1 MKVFKEIHIANRFY
15 LLMGVIAAFFTIGF
29 FLDPFYLIAKILL
42 GVFVLF
48 LISDMMLLFFT
59 KKGEVL
65 LTREIPDRLS
75 NGDENRIE
83 VYVQNSYPYPLT
95 LEIYDEIPSQFQ
107 LRDFK
112 MEFKLDAYNEK
123 RIHYTL
129 VPKERGEYIFGVTNV
144 LYATVIGLLMR
155 HKKFGEKETPVP
167 VYPSYLKMRKYE
179 LLAISNRLSEV
190 GVKRVR
196 RIGSHTEFDQI
207 KDYVVGDNYRTI
219 NWRATAKRGKLM
231 VNQYQ
236 DERSQ
241 NVYNVIDMG
250 RTMQM
255 PFSGMSLLDYAI
267 NAALILTNTA
277 LQKHDKAGLITFN
290 KTVETY
296 LHAERKHETLTKILD
311 RLYKQETGFYE
322 SDFAALTAGI
332 KRKISHRSLLI
343 LYTNFET
350 ITSLERYI
358 SFLRIL
364 AKSHVIIVVIF
375 ENKEIEKLS
384 HEPVSNMEELYIRTI
399 AEKHMYDKKLIVK
412 ELLKNGIFSV
422 LTKPENLTAGLINKY
437 LELKDTGRF

>member
-1 MKVFKEIHIANRFY
+1 LPIGFTFLWGLLQRFLQLGFY
-15 LLMGVIAAFFTIGF
+15 LITKILMGVFI
-29 FLDPFYLIAKILL
+29 
-42 GVFVLF
+42 LF

-83 VYVQNSYPYPLT
+83 VYVQNSYPYPLS

-207 KDYVVGDNYRTI
+207 KDYVKGDNYRTI

-255 PFSGMSLLDYAI
+255 PFNGMSLLDYAI

>member
-1 MKVFKEIHIANRFY
+1 MKVLKEIHIAGRFY
-15 LLMGVIAAFFTIGF
+15 LTLSVIAALFTIGF

-42 GVFVLF
+42 GIFVLF
-48 LISDMMLLFFT
+48 LFSDVMLLFFA
-59 KKGEVL
+59 KKESILV
-65 LTREIPDRLS
+65 TREIPDRLS

-83 VYVQNSYPYPLT
+83 IYIQNRHPYPLF
-95 LEIYDEIPSQFQ
+95 LQIYDEVPAQFQ

-112 MEFKLDAYNEK
+112 MELRLNAYKEN
-123 RIHYTL
+123 RLQYTL
-129 VPKERGEYIFGVTNV
+129 IPHERGEYIFGVTNV
-144 LYATVIGLLMR
+144 IYATQIGLLMR
-155 HKKFGEKETPVP
+155 LRKFGEKKTAVP
-167 VYPSYLKMRKYE
+167 VYPSFLKMRKYE

-207 KDYVVGDNYRTI
+207 KDYVKGDNYRTI

-255 PFSGMSLLDYAI
+255 PFMGMSLLDYAI
-267 NAALILTNTA
+267 NASLILANTA

-290 KTVETY
+290 KTIETFMN
-296 LHAERKHETLTKILD
+296 AERRHETLVRIMD

-322 SDFAALTAGI
+322 SDFAVLTAGI

-358 SFLRIL
+358 SYLRVL
-364 AKSHVIIVVIF
+364 SKSHVIIVVIF
-375 ENKEIEKLS
+375 ENEEIEKLS
-384 HEPVSNMEELYIRTI
+384 HEEVSNLEELYIRTI

-412 ELLKNGIFSV
+412 ELLKNGIYSV
-422 LTKPENLTAGLINKY
+422 LTRPENLTAGLINKY